1 MDTLKIGK
9 VIARIMIKNVL
20 MNMCKINDE
29 KFVNE
34 YFNKLILKVKF
45 DKNLLLYIIFFV
57 FKGEYY
63 DIKKT

>member
-1 MDTLKIGK
+1 
-9 VIARIMIKNVL
+9 

-29 KFVNE
+29 KFVKE
-34 YFNKLILKVKF
+34 YLNKLILKVKF

>member
-29 KFVNE
+29 KFVKE